1 MAQQT
6 ARKFGIYLNVKD
18 GKVVRITS
26 PYWWP
31 EPPDWVLVTE
41 EVNAP
46 LTKIRELVKEK
57 GLFPNPQGVTWGQ
70 IPLRE

>member
-1 MAQQT
+1 MTQPT
-6 ARKFGIYLNVKD
+6 VRKFGIYLNIKD

-31 EPPDWVLVTE
+31 EAPDWVLVTE

-46 LTKIRELVKEK
+46 LTKIRQLVQEK
-57 GLFPNPQGVTWGQ
+57 GLYPHPEGVTWGQ